1 MIGRCYYCGDLN
13 LMEPLMNN
21 PNLAQLITTHLE
33 RYPHMD
39 TLDVY
44 KLLHQAVFGPGQ
56 VIKNQKAAR
65 EWLERESGLLKPAAE
80 QVLVESVHPEDE
92 IVRLHLRPYLA
103 EQGSLAQLLVAYAES
118 SWTVQGTFDMMRDY
132 WSSFEAMLQH
142 SKYFNGHFDP
152 RNTLLTGKVRA
163 EEKWSNS
170 HHSPQY
176 NHYYKPVYRVLLREQ
191 AESLLKRQGIS
202 FEIV

>member
-1 MIGRCYYCGDLN
+1 
-13 LMEPLMNN
+13 MNN
-21 PNLAQLITTHLE
+21 PNLAQLITTHLA

-39 TLDVY
+39 ILDVY

-65 EWLERESGLLKPAAE
+65 EWLERESGLLKPTAE
-80 QVLVESVHPEDE
+80 QTLIESVHPQGE

-103 EQGSLAQLLVAYAES
+103 EQGSLAQLLVAFAES
-118 SWTVQGTFDMMRDY
+118 SRTVQGKLDTMQDY
-132 WSSFEAMLQH
+132 WLSFEMMLQQG
-142 SKYFNGHFDP
+142 KYFNGHFDL
-152 RNTLLTGKVRA
+152 RNAVLTGKVRA
-163 EEKWSNS
+163 AENWSNS